1 MEILRR
7 VGVSVLVIYSLT
19 VGLCYGQ
26 GVCEQSL
33 SKGLD
38 YAVQGKYRDAKV
50 EFEKALKVDPFY
62 QPAKQA
68 LKVIGDVINRKIES
82 KTATHF
88 FKGAV
93 FGNRGQHDQAISD
106 FSKAIEIEAKFA
118 EAYLNRGI
126 VYAQAKGQYDQAI
139 SDFSKAIEID
149 PGNAD
154 AHVNRGLAYTLSK
167 GQYDQA
173 IADFNRAIGID
184 PKLPMAY
191 RNRGLAYRVKGQHD
205 QAVAD
210 FNKAIE
216 INPKDAMTYVNR
228 GLAYE
233 DKGQHDQAI
242 SDFNKAIEINPMDAE
257 AYNNRGFVYMVKLGN
272 KEKACSDWKRACE
285 LGNCRN
291 YNTAKSNG
299 HCK

>member
-1 MEILRR
+1 MKILRR
-7 VGVSVLVIYSLT
+7 IGVSVLVIYSLM
-19 VGLCYGQ
+19 VGLSNGQ
-26 GVCEQSL
+26 SIPEQSL

-38 YAVQGKYRDAKV
+38 YAVKGKYINAKV

-62 QPAKQA
+62 QPAKKA
-68 LKVIGDVINRKIES
+68 LKVIGDVINRKIEG
-82 KTATHF
+82 KAVTHF
-88 FKGAV
+88 FKGVV
-93 FGNRGQHDQAISD
+93 FGNTGQYDQAISELN
-106 FSKAIEIEAKFA
+106 KAIEMNPKFA

-126 VYAQAKGQYDQAI
+126 VYAQAKGEYDQAI

-149 PGNAD
+149 PGDAD
-154 AHVNRGLAYTLSK
+154 AHLNRGLAYTISK

-173 IADFNRAIGID
+173 FADFNRAIGID

-205 QAVAD
+205 QAVVD

-216 INPKDAMTYVNR
+216 INPKDSIAYINR
-228 GLAYE
+228 GLVYQG
-233 DKGQHDQAI
+233 KGQYDQAI

-257 AYNNRGFVYMVKLGN
+257 AYKNRGFVYMVKLEN
-272 KEKACSDWKRACE
+272 REKACSDWKRACE
-285 LGNCRN
+285 LGNCIN